1 MSEFL
6 LSLQAKHLSPGSM
19 ANYRHVLKHF
29 YEMNDIPLNWKKINK
44 FARMED
50 DKTLRQ
56 QDRAYTHQEIQQ
68 MLSQS
73 NEKVRAIILLLASSG
88 VRVGA
93 ISSLCIRHL
102 NRIEQDGYN
111 LYQLLIYAGHKYQY
125 ITFCTPEAATAIDS
139 YLSYRKRCGEKLAD
153 ASPLFRT
160 DFYAPDLFKVRNKIK
175 ALSTVGVS
183 IAVRDALHK
192 AGLLPA
198 ISTEPAIR
206 HEVQRN
212 HGFRKFANTQMVQA
226 KVDAAAKE
234 MLLGHSIGLDDK
246 YYRPT
251 PEQLLDEYLKA
262 VDLLTIDDN
271 NRLRRKV
278 EELTIKTSDIS
289 ALKNQIDELRD
300 MFTKKG

>member
-1 MSEFL
+1 
-6 LSLQAKHLSPGSM
+6 
-19 ANYRHVLKHF
+19 
-29 YEMNDIPLNWKKINK
+29 MNDIALNWKKINK

-56 QDRAYTHQEIQQ
+56 KDRAYTHQEIQQ
-68 MLSQS
+68 MLGQS

-93 ISSLCIRHL
+93 ISSLCMRHL
-102 NRIEQDGYN
+102 TRISQYN
-111 LYQLLIYAGHKYQY
+111 LYQLLIYAGHKDQY
-125 ITFCTPEAATAIDS
+125 ITFCTPEGAKAIDS
-139 YLSYRKRCGEKLAD
+139 YLSYRTRCGEKLAD
-153 ASPLFRT
+153 TSPVFRT
-160 DFYAPDLFKVRNKIK
+160 DFYAPDLFKVRNKINP
-175 ALSTVGVS
+175 LSTVGVS
-183 IAVRDALHK
+183 IAVRDALQK
-192 AGLLPA
+192 AGRLPT
-198 ISTEPAIR
+198 ITTEPTIR

-262 VDLLTIDDN
+262 VDLLTIDEN

-300 MFTKKG
+300 MFTKKN